1 MNYDSKK
8 VNNQLQELKS
18 TCTMRYEQIEQTN
31 TTVNMQLM
39 VKGYSAAYLMY
50 KILIIREM
58 SDFVVVYTSKRQKN
72 DFVTGARWEPH

>member
-31 TTVNMQLM
+31 TTVNM
-39 VKGYSAAYLMY
+39 
-50 KILIIREM
+50 
-58 SDFVVVYTSKRQKN
+58 
-72 DFVTGARWEPH
+72 

>member
-1 MNYDSKK
+1 
-8 VNNQLQELKS
+8 
-18 TCTMRYEQIEQTN
+18 
-31 TTVNMQLM
+31 M